1 MDMNSIIARLQNGES
16 ADTIAN
22 EMATMLN
29 QAKAQVDQEASRK
42 AKFQEAKEEICREIG
57 SLMFEYIDLVAP
69 DLADYAD
76 SNEIDLGQIVME
88 ALDGA
93 VVTLQKTME
102 LFQKLEDCGQSVKS
116 HIDSK
121 ACARKR
127 ETAETITP
135 EQASNEIANFL
146 KSLNLL

>member
-1 MDMNSIIARLQNGES
+1 MNSIIARLQNGES
-16 ADTIAN
+16 ADAIAN

-29 QAKAQVDQEASRK
+29 QAKAQVDMEASRK

-57 SLMFEYIDLVAP
+57 ALMMEYIDLVAP

-76 SNEIDLGQIVME
+76 TNDIDMGQIVMD
-88 ALDGA
+88 AMDGTVMA
-93 VVTLQKTME
+93 LQKTME

-116 HIDSK
+116 HIDSR
-121 ACARKR
+121 ACARERK
-127 ETAETITP
+127 TADTMTP

-146 KSLNLL
+146 KSLNLM

>member
-1 MDMNSIIARLQNGES
+1 MNSIIARLQNGES
-16 ADTIAN
+16 ADAIAN

-57 SLMFEYIDLVAP
+57 ALMLEYIDLVAP

-76 SNEIDLGQIVME
+76 ENDIDMGQIVMD
-88 ALDGA
+88 AMDGTVMA
-93 VVTLQKTME
+93 FQKTME

-116 HIDSK
+116 HIDSR
-121 ACARKR
+121 ACSRKC
-127 ETAETITP
+127 ESADTMTP
-135 EQASNEIANFL
+135 EQASSEIANFL
-146 KSLNLL
+146 RSLNLL

>member
-57 SLMFEYIDLVAP
+57 ALMMEYIDLVAP
-69 DLADYAD
+69 DLAEYAD

-88 ALDGA
+88 ALDGT
-93 VVTLQKTME
+93 VVALQKTVE

-116 HIDSK
+116 HIDSR
-121 ACARKR
+121 ACPRKH
-127 ETAETITP
+127 ETANTITP

-146 KSLNLL
+146 KSLNLM

>member
-1 MDMNSIIARLQNGES
+1 MNSIIARLQNGES

-42 AKFQEAKEEICREIG
+42 AKIQETKGEICREIG
-57 SLMFEYIDLVAP
+57 ALMMEYIDLVAP
-69 DLADYAD
+69 DLAKYTDEND
-76 SNEIDLGQIVME
+76 IDLGQIVME
-88 ALDGA
+88 ALDGT
-93 VVTLQKTME
+93 VVALQKTME

-116 HIDSK
+116 HIDTKS
-121 ACARKR
+121 CARKH
-127 ETAETITP
+127 ETANTITP

-146 KSLNLL
+146 KSLNLM

>member
-42 AKFQEAKEEICREIG
+42 ARFQEAKEEICREIG

-76 SNEIDLGQIVME
+76 SNDIDLGQVVME
-88 ALDGA
+88 ALDGTIVA
-93 VVTLQKTME
+93 LQKTVE

-116 HIDSK
+116 HIDSR
-121 ACARKR
+121 ANNCKR

>member
-42 AKFQEAKEEICREIG
+42 ARFQEAKEEICREIG

-76 SNEIDLGQIVME
+76 SNDIDLGQIVME
-88 ALDGA
+88 ALDGT
-93 VVTLQKTME
+93 VVALQKTVE

-121 ACARKR
+121 TYKCK
-127 ETAETITP
+127 TANTITP

-146 KSLNLL
+146 KSLNLM

>member
-1 MDMNSIIARLQNGES
+1 MDMNSIITRLQNGES

-42 AKFQEAKEEICREIG
+42 ARFQEAKEEICREIG
-57 SLMFEYIDLVAP
+57 ALMFEYIDLVAP

-76 SNEIDLGQIVME
+76 ENDIDLGQVVME
-88 ALDGA
+88 ALDGT
-93 VVTLQKTME
+93 VVALQKTVE

-116 HIDSK
+116 HIDSRANNCK
-121 ACARKR
+121 H